1 MINKLKSFVDIDP
14 ALSGAPTEGS
24 NGLKFVTALKSDV
37 SSKVGGSIDK
47 FASKTQLSIGDTA
60 GNFVGG
66 AIGGVSNFTKDVLS
80 GVDTGILG
88 NAASKVYDVA
98 GNVVSKVDSVTGGVI
113 GKTTDIA
120 GNILNKAENI
130 TGGVTSKVGMVS
142 NTITEKTDGL
152 VNVSDYSP
160 YNFDANNLKDKSIDR
175 FTGKATDKVT
185 SVIGS
190 TPLDVVG
197 KVESKSIIVNEKVGG
212 VINTVLDSSVGE
224 KVGGYVGSKVG
235 ESVGSKLGTAIG
247 GYLPTNKIANTIGS
261 NLGSVGSS
269 VGKYVGKTT
278 GIETQSK
285 LRQTIG
291 KRVKVVKIPKLP
303 DPASINNKI
312 NNTIGNI

>member
-113 GKTTDIA
+113 GKT
-120 GNILNKAENI
+120 
-130 TGGVTSKVGMVS
+130 
-142 NTITEKTDGL
+142 
-152 VNVSDYSP
+152 NVSDYSP

-291 KRVKVVKIPKLP
+291 KRVKVVKIPKLL
-303 DPASINNKI
+303 DPSSINNKI